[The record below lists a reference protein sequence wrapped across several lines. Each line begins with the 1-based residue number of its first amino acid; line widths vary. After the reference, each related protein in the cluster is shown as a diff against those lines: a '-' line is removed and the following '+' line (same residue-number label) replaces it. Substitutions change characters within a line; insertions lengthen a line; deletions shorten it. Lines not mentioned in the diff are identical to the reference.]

1 MPGRAVEYQGHG
13 PHLYRQCGREGRYSH
28 PGPAQPRPRDPS
40 PVPGLRSHLKALA
53 LEERRDFRSH
63 KPRQARPGP
72 KEIQHRRRRRC
83 LPNKLAPAAPLRLG
97 PHPLPLSRPRTTTR
111 RRDPKGQEGRQA
123 QTSKSALLART
134 LPGLLA
140 RHRRWYVIPFPPYLV
155 FRVCARIDTIHLP
168 NLRTSSTESLF
179 DNSASHERKYWGFQ
193 IVERVLPLLPSDQT
207 PFIFTAN
214 FMRCFINNLSSE
226 DRFLNKAAR
235 HT

>member
-72 KEIQHRRRRRC
+72 KGIYPSTCPQC
-83 LPNKLAPAAPLRLG
+83 LPTSIFSSHSLHSTQKSNTDVAAVA
-97 PHPLPLSRPRTTTR
+97 S
-111 RRDPKGQEGRQA
+111 
-123 QTSKSALLART
+123 QTSWRPQLHSVWDRILSLYLDPAPQPAVATPKAKKGAKPKPARV
-134 LPGLLA
+134 LSSRAPFQDFW
-140 RHRRWYVIPFPPYLV
+140 RVIV
-155 FRVCARIDTIHLP
+155 D
-168 NLRTSSTESLF
+168 ESLF